1 LGPSY
6 HQRNISW
13 MGEYRKTE
21 GGEVAPAKR
30 RSTSKV
36 LETDFLILESLNC
49 CCPFLTVYFLVL
61 VTVL

>member
-1 LGPSY
+1 
-6 HQRNISW
+6 

-21 GGEVAPAKR
+21 CGEVAPAKR

-61 VTVL
+61 ATVLLNEK